1 MKCLSRSKVILL
13 TIRLCL
19 ADILFMCGY
28 IAIGV
33 YFLYNG
39 LTELHNLAY
48 IGGLWLLGSLIFI
61 CNIVRSVKR
70 VCSDYKFSLI
80 KFDVVKENGRF
91 YNKNDYDTEYYL
103 KNIVGDLVDKSKS
116 GGETS
121 ECSED

>member
-19 ADILFMCGY
+19 ADIFFMCGY
-28 IAIGV
+28 ITIGV

-39 LTELHNLAY
+39 LVELHNLVY
-48 IGGLWLLGSLIFI
+48 IGGIWLLGSLIFI

-80 KFDVVKENGRF
+80 KFDVVKENGKF
-91 YNKNDYDTEYYL
+91 YNKSDYDTEYYL
-103 KNIVGDLVDKSKS
+103 KNIVGDLVEKAKS
-116 GGETS
+116 G
-121 ECSED
+121 SED